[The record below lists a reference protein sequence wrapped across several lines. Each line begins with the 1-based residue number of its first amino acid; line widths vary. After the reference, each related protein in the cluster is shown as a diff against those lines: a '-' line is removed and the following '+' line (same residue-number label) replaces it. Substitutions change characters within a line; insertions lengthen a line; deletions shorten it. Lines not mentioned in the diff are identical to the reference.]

1 MPRMKTC
8 AKHVTQRENHTAIML
23 LALALAGG
31 TTLLLWPP
39 LAPHPTQSPTHLQPY
54 SQIPALLTQAR
65 TQAAPLALPHA
76 HWFVRVR
83 HGRAKVVVQDGATQL
98 NTKSSVHSVAPTGDH

>member
-1 MPRMKTC
+1 MKTC

-31 TTLLLWPP
+31 TTLLLWP
-39 LAPHPTQSPTHLQPY
+39 LSAPTPTQSPTHLQPY

-65 TQAAPLALPHA
+65 TRAAPLALPHA

-83 HGRAKVVVQDGATQL
+83 HGHAKVVVQDGATQP
-98 NTKSSVHSVAPTGDH
+98 NTTSAVYSVAPTGDH